1 MLKSST
7 GTHDIQELRLTLH
20 GMMMDEQSVR
30 VSAAYSEHS
39 CAAGVL
45 LIFVFTNDCGSVG
58 FTFLAL
64 NRTASLDYTLPFDLP
79 PGQHRVLVY
88 DIESDGTL
96 SSGVGYPAVNRELV
110 TTVTT
115 QGMWPCKIQSW

>member
-1 MLKSST
+1 
-7 GTHDIQELRLTLH
+7 
-20 GMMMDEQSVR
+20 MMDEQSVTA
-30 VSAAYSEHS
+30 SAAYSEHS

-45 LIFVFTNDCGSVG
+45 LIFVFMNDCGTVG

-79 PGQHRVLVY
+79 PGQHTVLAY

-96 SSGVGYPAVNRELV
+96 ASGVGYPAVNRELV
-110 TTVTT
+110 TSITA
-115 QGMWPCKIQSW
+115 QGM